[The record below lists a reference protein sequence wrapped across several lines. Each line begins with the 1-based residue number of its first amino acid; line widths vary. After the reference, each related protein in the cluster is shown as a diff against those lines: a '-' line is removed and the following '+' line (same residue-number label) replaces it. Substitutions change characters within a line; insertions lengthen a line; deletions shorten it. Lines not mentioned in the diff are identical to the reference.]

1 MGNHLHLAVERGPV
15 KLSRVMLALQSAY
28 TQWFNRRHGRVG
40 HLFQGRYKSFLVEK
54 DRYLLA
60 LVRYIHRNP
69 VEAGL
74 ARRAQDYAWSSDRYY
89 RRGRAPEWLDVD
101 RVLPLLGASR
111 RIAGARYRRLMGEE
125 VAESYEGLQSYA
137 QAIKGDEAF
146 AQRTMREAGRSKC
159 RVRVLTEAQVV
170 SGVAGGLGMK
180 PRELMR
186 AGRQRAESR
195 ARLIAAYLGRA
206 IGGIP
211 VSRTA
216 KYFGREES
224 TFVRGVLRLEE
235 KLRTD
240 ANLRRQVAPGQRS
253 PSKPNNTGSTR
264 LTPLNS

>member
-1 MGNHLHLAVERGPV
+1 M
-15 KLSRVMLALQSAY
+15 
-28 TQWFNRRHGRVG
+28 
-40 HLFQGRYKSFLVEK
+40 
-54 DRYLLA
+54 
-60 LVRYIHRNP
+60 
-69 VEAGL
+69 
-74 ARRAQDYAWSSDRYY
+74 
-89 RRGRAPEWLDVD
+89 
-101 RVLPLLGASR
+101 
-111 RIAGARYRRLMGEE
+111 
-125 VAESYEGLQSYA
+125 AESYEGLQSYA